1 MSDEV
6 IEPPV
11 LKKIYAIFA
20 GSIDQ
25 IATQRLGN
33 AVSLATQQGVDEIHL
48 LFQTSGGTI
57 GDGVFLYNLFR
68 SVHMDIIL
76 YNCGCVASIGVIAYL
91 GADER
96 ITTSNATFMIH
107 RAMFSPVMAT
117 VDRLQSATY
126 AAALDDHR
134 LESILHGSITL
145 PKEKW
150 DIHRVSD
157 LWLSADEAVTAN
169 LADSIGEFAPPFR
182 EQIYYVGQT

>member
-57 GDGVFLYNLFR
+57 GDGVFF
-68 SVHMDIIL
+68 VQPFP
-76 YNCGCVASIGVIAYL
+76 IG
-91 GADER
+91 
-96 ITTSNATFMIH
+96 S
-107 RAMFSPVMAT
+107 
-117 VDRLQSATY
+117 
-126 AAALDDHR
+126 
-134 LESILHGSITL
+134 HGYHPL
-145 PKEKW
+145 
-150 DIHRVSD
+150 
-157 LWLSADEAVTAN
+157 
-169 LADSIGEFAPPFR
+169 
-182 EQIYYVGQT
+182 